1 MRSCES
7 YEALCERRM
16 SPQPQAASPHEPAAP
31 SRGLLQHVPLAV
43 AVGVVAI
50 VYAPVLRFGFVS
62 DDFQWWQHAAAALR
76 QPALL
81 IAPFGGFR
89 PAFTWVLVLENLAFG
104 ASPLGY
110 HAVELALFLLCGV
123 LLAALLQ
130 RLGFGPLVRACVAAL
145 WSCSPFCTEPVFS
158 VVSSIYLLMLACWLG
173 LALLWPGPGE
183 SWRRGRAVGA
193 IALAAFTVG
202 LLESWVMLPGLALV
216 FEVGLRGASLRTAV
230 RRVAWTLIPVFA
242 YVAAYFSHP
251 PFKVASY
258 YSVGIAG
265 AAKIPHIW
273 ASFLD
278 LTTLRPLQIGF
289 GAPELLGLT
298 TLVAFAWIGFRRRS
312 RVVLLGFGFFL
323 LPLLPLVP
331 VPFVPTRYTTAPF
344 AGFLMVVVGVA
355 TGLARDLGGRGATL
369 ARLATGALAAV
380 YLVAGVF
387 WVQSEIADW
396 RRLDGLHRG
405 LLAEAAR
412 FAPFMPSAGVVV
424 CANCEHDNPLRRLS
438 QTPLGL
444 PKAYFVRHGD
454 PYGLIDTA
462 ALWSWL
468 LYPRGGPMYRYA
480 SLDSLPP
487 GPFTVVVHEEGR
499 FGEVPAT
506 GSVREVIS
514 TWQRRGCY
522 VRLLTPW

>member
-1 MRSCES
+1 M
-7 YEALCERRM
+7 
-16 SPQPQAASPHEPAAP
+16 
-31 SRGLLQHVPLAV
+31 
-43 AVGVVAI
+43 AVGVAAI

-76 QPALL
+76 KPALL

-89 PAFTWVLVLENLAFG
+89 PAFTWVLAFENLAFG

-110 HAVELALFLLCGV
+110 HAVGLVLFLLCSV

-130 RLGFGPLVRACVAAL
+130 RLGCGPLLRAAVSTL
-145 WSCSPFCTEPVFS
+145 WLFSPFCTEPVFS
-158 VVSSIYLLMLACWLG
+158 VSSSIYLWMLACWLG

-183 SWRRGRAVGA
+183 SWRRGRAAGA

-202 LLESWVMLPGLALV
+202 LLESWVVLPGLALV
-216 FEVGLRGASLRTAV
+216 FELGLRKTDPRSAV
-230 RRVAWTLIPVFA
+230 RRVAWTVIPVFA

-273 ASFLD
+273 ASLLD

-289 GAPELLGLT
+289 GPPELLGLA
-298 TLVAFAWIGFRRRS
+298 TLVAFAWIGFRRTS
-312 RVVLLGFGFFL
+312 RVALLGFGFFL

-331 VPFVPTRYTTAPF
+331 VPFLTTRYTTAPL

-355 TGLARDLGGRGATL
+355 TALAGDLSRRGATL
-369 ARLATGALAAV
+369 ARLAIGALAAV
-380 YLVAGVF
+380 YLVAGMF

-396 RRLDGLHRG
+396 RRLDALHRG

-424 CANCEHDNPLRRLS
+424 CANCEHDNPLLRLS
-438 QTPLGL
+438 QTPRGL
-444 PKAYFVRHGD
+444 PKIYFPRHGD

-468 LYPRGGPMYRYA
+468 LYPRGGPMYRA
-480 SLDSLPP
+480 APLDAPPP

-499 FGEVPAT
+499 FGEVPAM
-506 GSVREVIS
+506 GSVREVVS
-514 TWQRRGCY
+514 AWQLRGCY

>member
-1 MRSCES
+1 
-7 YEALCERRM
+7 M
-16 SPQPQAASPHEPAAP
+16 SPQPQAASPQRPAAP

-43 AVGVVAI
+43 AIGVAFI

-62 DDFQWWQHAAAALR
+62 DDFQWWQQAAAAIR
-76 QPALL
+76 HPALL

-89 PAFTWVLVLENLAFG
+89 PVFTWVLVLENLAFG

-110 HAVELALFLLCGV
+110 HAVGLALFLLCGV

-130 RLGFGPLVRACVAAL
+130 RLGCGPLLRAGVATV
-145 WSCSPFCTEPVFS
+145 WWCSPFSTEPVFS
-158 VVSSIYLLMLACWLG
+158 IVSSIYLLMLACWLG

-183 SWRRGRAVGA
+183 RWRPGRAAVA
-193 IALAAFTVG
+193 ILLAACTVG
-202 LLESWVMLPGLALV
+202 LLESWVVLPGLAFA
-216 FEVGLRGASLRTAV
+216 FEVALRGASPGTAA
-230 RRVAWTLIPVFA
+230 RRVAWMLIPVFA

-258 YSVGIAG
+258 YSVGVAG

-278 LTTLRPLQIGF
+278 LTTLRPMQIGF
-289 GAPELLGLT
+289 GAPELLGSA
-298 TLVAFAWIGFRRRS
+298 TLVGVAWIALRRRL
-312 RVVLLGFGFFL
+312 RVVLLGFGLFL
-323 LPLLPLVP
+323 LPLLPLIP
-331 VPFVPTRYTTAPF
+331 VPFVPIRYTTAPF
-344 AGFLMVVVGVA
+344 AGFLMVVVGA
-355 TGLARDLGGRGATL
+355 GAGLAGDLGGRGATL
-369 ARLATGALAAV
+369 ARLAAGVLAAV

-387 WVQSEIADW
+387 WVESEIADW

-412 FAPFMPSAGVVV
+412 FAPFMPSAGIVV
-424 CANCEHDNPLRRLS
+424 CANCEHDNPLRLLS

-444 PKAYFVRHGD
+444 PKAYFVRHED
-454 PYGLIDTA
+454 PYGLVDTA

-480 SLDSLPP
+480 SLASPPP
-487 GPFTVVVHEEGR
+487 GPFTVVVHADGR
-499 FGEVPAT
+499 FGEAPAT
-506 GSVREVIS
+506 GSLRDVVS
-514 TWQRRGCY
+514 TWRRRGCY

>member
-1 MRSCES
+1 
-7 YEALCERRM
+7 M
-16 SPQPQAASPHEPAAP
+16 SPKTQAASFHRPAAP
-31 SRGLLQHVPLAV
+31 SRRLLQHVPLAV
-43 AVGVVAI
+43 AVGMAAI

-62 DDFQWWQHAAAALR
+62 DDFQWWQHAAAAIR

-81 IAPFGGFR
+81 MAPFGGFR
-89 PAFTWVLVLENLAFG
+89 PVFTWALVLENLAFG

-110 HAVELALFLLCGV
+110 HAVGLVLFLLCGV

-130 RLGFGPLVRACVAAL
+130 RLGYAPLLRAGVAAVWL
-145 WSCSPFCTEPVFS
+145 CSPFSTEPVFS
-158 VVSSIYLLMLACWLG
+158 VVSSIYLLTLACWLG
-173 LALLWPGPGE
+173 LALRWPGPGE
-183 SWRRGRAVGA
+183 RWRPGSAVGA
-193 IALAAFTVG
+193 ILLAAFTVG
-202 LLESWVMLPGLALV
+202 LLESWVVLPGLAFA
-216 FEVGLRGASLRTAV
+216 FEVALRETSLGTAA
-230 RRVAWTLIPVFA
+230 RRVAWMLVPVSV

-278 LTTLRPLQIGF
+278 LTTLRPMQIGF
-289 GAPELLGLT
+289 GTPELLGLT
-298 TLVAFAWIGFRRRS
+298 TLVGVAWIGLRRRL
-312 RVVLLGFGFFL
+312 RVVLLGFGLFL
-323 LPLLPLVP
+323 LPLLPLIP
-331 VPFVPTRYTTAPF
+331 VPFVPIRYTTAPF
-344 AGFLMVVVGVA
+344 AGFLMVVVGVGA
-355 TGLARDLGGRGATL
+355 GLAGDLGGWGATL
-369 ARLATGALAAV
+369 ARLATGVLASV

-387 WVQSEIADW
+387 WVQNEIADW
-396 RRLDGLHRG
+396 RRLDGLHRR

-424 CANCEHDNPLRRLS
+424 CANCEHDNPLSLLS
-438 QTPLGL
+438 QTPRGL
-444 PKAYFVRHGD
+444 PKAYFVRHED

-480 SLDSLPP
+480 SLDSPPP

-499 FGEVPAT
+499 FERVAAR
-506 GSVREVIS
+506 GSVREVVS
-514 TWQRRGCY
+514 TLQQRGCY